1 MLGKNSKSP
10 DQMPSKSIVTHRL
23 LPIIIILGV
32 MYFIEEYL
40 PFGLSLKSD
49 VPTLLAQPWSL
60 LTYGFVHHSSVHLV
74 TSILLLA
81 LVAVYFQAP
90 TRVFYTSFVAAIL
103 VGGLVFVL
111 VYGVLG
117 EHVGELTGASAGIC
131 GLIPIV
137 LFFDSGRM
145 KSVDHKVVRSLVGVL
160 VLGDAAY
167 SISVENPGFLA
178 HVGGYLVGTIALLTV
193 QKKHKEQIRKH
204 NAIRKVELSGY
215 SSLTEEERS
224 IVSNSPKR

>member
-10 DQMPSKSIVTHRL
+10 DPMPSRSLVIHRL
-23 LPIIIILGV
+23 LPGILILGV

-40 PFGLSLKSD
+40 PFGLSLKSS
-49 VPTLLAQPWSL
+49 VSALLSQPWSL
-60 LTYGFVHHSSVHLV
+60 LTYGLVHHSSLHLV
-74 TSILLLA
+74 TSVLLLA

-90 TRVFYTSFVAAIL
+90 TRFFYTSFVASIL

-117 EHVGELTGASAGIC
+117 EQVGELTGVSAGIC

-137 LFFDSGRM
+137 LFFDSGRK
-145 KSVDHKVVRSLVGVL
+145 KSVDQKVVRSLIGVL

-167 SISVENPGFLA
+167 SISVKNPGFLA
-178 HVGGYLVGTIALLTV
+178 HVGGYLVGTLALYTA
-193 QKKHKEQIRKH
+193 QKEQNAQIRRQK
-204 NAIRKVELSGY
+204 AIRKLELSGY
-215 SSLTEEERS
+215 SSLTEEERLF
-224 IVSNSPKR
+224 VSDR

>member
-10 DQMPSKSIVTHRL
+10 DQIPSRSLVTHRL
-23 LPIIIILGV
+23 LPVILILGV
-32 MYFIEEYL
+32 IYFIEEYL

-60 LTYGFVHHSSVHLV
+60 LTYGFAHHSSVHIV
-74 TSILLLA
+74 TSVLLLA

-137 LFFDSGRM
+137 LFFDSGRA
-145 KSVDHKVVRSLVGVL
+145 KSIDQKVVRSLVGVL

-178 HVGGYLVGTIALLTV
+178 HIGGYLVGTLALYAA
-193 QKKHKEQIRKH
+193 QKEQNVQTRRQK
-204 NAIRKVELSGY
+204 AIRKLELSGY
-215 SSLTEEERS
+215 SSLTDEERFF
-224 IVSNSPKR
+224 VSDR